1 MKLNNLAFRTQI
13 FLAFI
18 LFITLPITVIGIISA
33 RHNASYLISNYVNS
47 METILSQTNLTL
59 DTLLADATKIADLP
73 LLNPEISRA
82 LVTNYENNDFKYAQD
97 AFALQAQ
104 LRQANRLNQ
113 NLVTC
118 IYKNKYNY
126 TFDYNIQSRQQ
137 YLKISDNIESWTPW
151 AEQSAKSIYF
161 APIQQTSIYSQR
173 NILPMIK
180 ILYDSYDFKKVG
192 ICYVEIN
199 FKSVENIISSAQ
211 NNENAI
217 FIYNSDGNL
226 IYSSSP
232 LESIYPSDSHSY
244 QRLSSNLSSFNTSL
258 SSSDSIKT
266 DKFKIGKDNFII
278 NGCYNSTTE
287 WNLVQIS
294 GKNTLNQIYRSNF
307 ITYFNIFHICTLFG
321 IFLAIVISQKLTR
334 SISILCQKID
344 HLSDNLNLE
353 NYEPNSL
360 QAYISN
366 KELRKL
372 VHSFNNLHHHL
383 AESLRKNYE
392 IHLAE
397 QQMRIQMLQFQINH
411 HFLYNT
417 LNVIKSLANIHNIKE
432 IETIVTCMSE
442 LIRYNLE
449 KFPRAKLK
457 EEITQINSYMKIQSI
472 RFPGRFIFD
481 CNIPEYF
488 YDYEIPTFIF
498 QPFIENSIEH
508 GFQGREDNCYI
519 SITCSCTNDRLHFL
533 IADSGQGIPGERL
546 TAIQDML
553 LYNDTAH
560 AKIYTKIKNHH
571 SIGIYNVHQRIR
583 HVYGEGYGITIESE
597 EGQGTIIDIKIP
609 MNSSDIEIRP

>member
-73 LLNPEISRA
+73 LLNPEISKI
-82 LVTNYENNDFKYAQD
+82 LVSNYKNDDFKYAQD
-97 AFALQAQ
+97 AYALQAQ

-137 YLKISDNIESWTPW
+137 YLKINNDIESWTPW

-161 APIQQTSIYSQR
+161 APVQQTSIYSQR

-180 ILYDSYDFKKVG
+180 ILYDGYDFKKIG

-217 FIYNSDGNL
+217 LIYNSDDEL
-226 IYSSSP
+226 IYSSST
-232 LESIYPSDSHSY
+232 LDSIYPSDSSSY
-244 QRLSSNLSSFNTSL
+244 AHLLSNLSEFNASL
-258 SSSDSIKT
+258 SSSSSIET
-266 DKFKIGKDNFII
+266 DNFKVGKDNFVI

-287 WNLVQIS
+287 WHLVQIS

-307 ITYFNIFHICTLFG
+307 ITYFNIFHICLLFG
-321 IFLAIVISQKLTR
+321 ILLAIVISRKLTR

-344 HLSDNLNLE
+344 TFNLE

-360 QAYISN
+360 DAYISN

-383 AESLRKNYE
+383 TDSIQQNYE

-417 LNVIKSLANIHNIKE
+417 LNVIKSLASIHSITD

-449 KFPRAKLK
+449 KFPRASLR

-481 CNIPEYF
+481 CNIPEKF
-488 YDYEIPTFIF
+488 YDCEIPAFIF
-498 QPFIENSIEH
+498 QPFVENSIEH
-508 GFQGREDNCYI
+508 GFQGRENNCYI
-519 SITCSCTNDRLHFL
+519 SITCNCTNECLHFL
-533 IADSGQGIPGERL
+533 IADSGQGIPRERL
-546 TAIQDML
+546 KALQDML
-553 LYNDTAH
+553 AYGNTADTKEYKELKTH
-560 AKIYTKIKNHH
+560 R

-583 HVYGEGYGITIESE
+583 HSYGESYGITIESE
-597 EGQGTIIDIKIP
+597 EGQGTIIDIVMP
-609 MNSSDIEIRP
+609 MIS